1 MAEENK
7 NFFLQLLQVF
17 KEIPT
22 GRKISFI
29 VTAALLITG
38 FAVLIYWANRPNYQA
53 LFTNLEAADASK
65 IIDKLNEKKIPF
77 LLKESGSAIFV
88 PDDMVY
94 QLRLEM
100 ASAGIPKGQNVGFE
114 IFDNVGFGT
123 TEFVQKLKYLQALQ
137 GELARTIMEF
147 DSIAQARVHIV
158 AVGDSLFAEPEKP
171 ATASVVLRMKQGRFL
186 DPLQLQGIINLV
198 SCAVEGLKP
207 QNVSVVDMAGGLLSK
222 GHDENDVGGL
232 TQTQLDYRQKV
243 ERTLESRI
251 QTLLEPVIGV
261 NKVIARVAAEV
272 DFGQVNTLEEKY
284 DPASVTVRSEQR
296 QKETA
301 KGSKSLPSGSPD
313 LQTQLLPENQTGA
326 GSAES
331 AKNYEKE
338 NAVIN
343 YEINK
348 INRQTKSAVGDIKR
362 LSAAV
367 IIDGPYT
374 AEKGADNK
382 TIQKFTPRSKRDM
395 KNFEDVIK
403 KAIGFSEERGDQVN
417 VSNIAFT
424 LNDETAALAEA
435 GRAPYQ
441 DYLKKYGKPVFNIA
455 LVLIFLLI
463 IVRPF
468 KRWLSQSTEYLSTR
482 TLSGGAHA
490 AALSAGMDEAA
501 SGKQSK
507 EKLLEMTRNSPD
519 MAADIIKNWIS
530 EGRG

>member
-1 MAEENK
+1 MAEDNK

-22 GRKISFI
+22 ARKISFI
-29 VTAALLITG
+29 VTAVLLIAG
-38 FAVLIYWANRPNYQA
+38 FAALIYWANRPNYQA
-53 LFTNLEAADASK
+53 LFTNLEAGDAGK

-77 LLKESGSAIFV
+77 LLKEGGGAIFV

-100 ASAGIPKGQNVGFE
+100 ASSGIPKGQNVGFE
-114 IFDNVGFGT
+114 IFDNIGFGT
-123 TEFVQKLKYLQALQ
+123 TEFVQKLKYQQALQ
-137 GELARTIMEF
+137 GELARTIMQF
-147 DSIAQARVHIV
+147 DSIHQARVHIV
-158 AVGDSLFAEPEKP
+158 PVGDSLFAEPEKP

-186 DPLQLQGIINLV
+186 DQQQLQGIINLV

-222 GHDENDVGGL
+222 GHDANDVGGL

-251 QTLLEPVIGV
+251 QTLLEPVIGI

-284 DPASVTVRSEQR
+284 DPANVAVRSEQR
-296 QKETA
+296 QKETSN
-301 KGSKSLPSGSPD
+301 GTKSLPSGSPD
-313 LQTQLLPENQTGA
+313 LQTQLMPEQSGGA
-326 GSAES
+326 SSES
-331 AKNYEKE
+331 AKNYLKE

-348 INRQTKSAVGDIKR
+348 VNRQTKSAVGDIKR

-424 LNDETAALAEA
+424 LGEEIAVLAEA

-441 DYLKKYGKPVFNIA
+441 DYLKQFGKPVLNIA

-468 KRWLSQSTEYLSTR
+468 KRWLSQSTEYLSGRALPAGMQNAALTA
-482 TLSGGAHA
+482 GMEGA
-490 AALSAGMDEAA
+490 AA
-501 SGKQSK
+501 GKQSK
-507 EKLLEMTRNSPD
+507 EKVLEMTRNSPD

>member
-1 MAEENK
+1 MAEGNK

-29 VTAALLITG
+29 VTAVLLITG

-53 LFTNLEAADASK
+53 LFTNLEAGDASK
-65 IIDKLNEKKIPF
+65 IIDKLNEKKTPF
-77 LLKESGSAIFV
+77 LLKEGGSAIFV

-100 ASAGIPKGQNVGFE
+100 ASSGIPKGQNVGFE

-123 TEFVQKLKYLQALQ
+123 TEFVQKLKFQQALQ
-137 GELARTIMEF
+137 GELARTIMQF
-147 DSIAQARVHIV
+147 DAIAQARVHIV

-186 DPLQLQGIINLV
+186 DQQQLQGIINLV

-222 GHDENDVGGL
+222 GHDENDVGML
-232 TQTQLDYRQKV
+232 TQAQLDYRQKV
-243 ERTLESRI
+243 ERTMESRI

-261 NKVIARVAAEV
+261 NKVVARVAAEV
-272 DFGQVNTLEEKY
+272 DFGQVNTIEEKY
-284 DPASVTVRSEQR
+284 DPASVAIRSEQR

-301 KGSKSLPSGSPD
+301 NGTKSLPSGSPD
-313 LQTQLLPENQTGA
+313 LQTQLIPDQAGGA
-326 GSAES
+326 ASDS
-331 AKNYEKE
+331 AKNYQKE

-348 INRQTKSAVGDIKR
+348 VNRQTKSAIGDIKR

-382 TIQKFTPRSKRDM
+382 VTQKFTPRSKRDM
-395 KNFEDVIK
+395 KNLEDVIK

-424 LNDETAALAEA
+424 MGEETAALAEES
-435 GRAPYQ
+435 RAPYL
-441 DYLKKYGKPVFNIA
+441 DYLKKFGKPVFNIA
-455 LVLIFLLI
+455 LILVFLLI

-468 KRWLSQSTEYLSTR
+468 KRWLSQSTEYLSSR
-482 TLSGGAHA
+482 ALSAGSET
-490 AALSAGMDEAA
+490 AALSAGMGEAA
-501 SGKQSK
+501 SGRQSK

-530 EGRG
+530 EGR